1 MAKPPDSAPPFK
13 NDDFRVFRLKPLVFL
28 VFLVALYLVL
38 YMALPEKTLAAM
50 KAAGD
55 IALKLVIPLCLVAV
69 VMTLF
74 NVWLKPGHITRV
86 MERCSGCR
94 AGLYAMGAG
103 VISMGPVYAWYPL
116 LRNLR
121 DKGIGNGL
129 IAIFIGGRAI
139 KPVYIPLM
147 VSIFG
152 WPYVFFLTL
161 FTFAGAMIAGYLV
174 GLLVKT

>member
-1 MAKPPDSAPPFK
+1 MAKPPDHTLPSKK
-13 NDDFRVFRLKPLVFL
+13 NDARVFRFKRLAFL
-28 VFLVALYLVL
+28 FFVAALYAVL
-38 YMALPEKTLAAM
+38 YMAFPGKTLVAV
-50 KAAGD
+50 KAAGG

-69 VMTLF
+69 VMTVF
-74 NVWLKPGHITRV
+74 NVWLKPGHITSV
-86 MERCSGCR
+86 MGRSSGCR

-129 IAIFIGGRAI
+129 IAVFIGGRAI
-139 KPVYIPLM
+139 KPVYMPLM

-152 WPYVFFLTL
+152 WPYVLLLTL
-161 FTFAGAMIAGYLV
+161 FTIAGSMAAGYLV
-174 GLLVKT
+174 GLAVKT